1 VSDGP
6 DRPWD
11 GPGQP
16 GSGDPAGGAGAGG
29 PGGPPPGGAGG
40 QPPGATGGA
49 PAGGPPPGGYG
60 SSAPQPYGAPPAQ
73 PVRGGVPSG
82 TAGLGARI
90 GARLLDVLIVGIPAA
105 IVLGL
110 VGLGAGAGGMFG
122 LRNWLW
128 NAIVSILWFGYFVLM
143 ESNQGATIGKRLLNL
158 RVVTA
163 DGSNPAMDVAAKRN
177 IWMLFG
183 LIPFLGGL
191 IGFVAVIVIMVTI
204 ASDTDNRGY
213 HDQFAGTAVMR

>member
-29 PGGPPPGGAGG
+29 QGGPPPGGAGG

-73 PVRGGVPSG
+73 PVRGGVPAA

-90 GARLLDVLIVGIPAA
+90 GARLLDVLIVGIPAS

-183 LIPFLGGL
+183 LVPFLGGL

-204 ASDTDNRGY
+204 ASDADNRGY